1 MLNLIIQTEGFD
13 PYIIEGIDHFNSR
26 VHPGLSLTSSDNVNG
41 SVTRFETN
49 VKAAAMK
56 NDLLQD
62 LASYLQSSN
71 FTLTVKKVEAIDNG
85 VEESEVYSD
94 IFTEFT
100 NLSLVGDMSGECYY
114 RLVWSKE
121 NTATE

>member
-1 MLNLIIQTEGFD
+1 MLNLIIQAEGFD
-13 PYIIEGIDHFNSR
+13 SYTIEGIDHFDSR
-26 VHPGLSLTSSDNVNG
+26 VIPGMSLTSSDNVNG

-56 NDLLQD
+56 NNLLQD

-71 FTLTVKKVEAIDNG
+71 FTLTVKKAEAVDNG
-85 VEESEVYSD
+85 IEETEVYSD